1 MVHSGYEATA
11 VAETVRQPWRAAAQ
25 VMRGIRTEGPMA
37 PDISLDR
44 QRPAEYVFSRH
55 VETALAR
62 IRSRKDKTPEPA
74 DAAD

>member
-1 MVHSGYEATA
+1 
-11 VAETVRQPWRAAAQ
+11 

-37 PDISLDR
+37 PEIALDK

-55 VETALAR
+55 VETALKR
-62 IRSRKDKTPEPA
+62 IRTGKKPTEKVA